1 MVLDSALTDA
11 EIRGDVLAGMAGEDQ
26 FQNLALSPREARDA
40 RNTSPLLHRCFF
52 PSLVSTS
59 SVPESTTRSWR
70 REAGCQS

>member
-1 MVLDSALTDA
+1 VCSISAA
-11 EIRGDVLAGMAGEDQ
+11 EIGFGRQMHEQHTGRAADRARAMTAGADIVGKEYFAAAAPVL
-26 FQNLALSPREARDA
+26 P
-40 RNTSPLLHRCFF
+40 